1 MTNIT
6 LSLFLLISCQV
17 LSQETISGKIID
29 SESGLVLSY
38 VNIGIADKGIGTI
51 SDIHGNFTLK
61 LNEKVVLTDAIV
73 FSHIGYDTR
82 FIPVSVLMNSK
93 GTIKLDSLETRLEEV
108 VVKYKKPKAKKLGR
122 SGKGLGTMHKNF
134 YSYYEESVDDRLSK
148 EMGVK
153 FSIRKNCR
161 VDALNFNITS
171 NQFKSLKF
179 RVNFYNLKNG
189 LPDNLLNTRDIVFE
203 IKNGQLGWFKVDL
216 SSFDVYLEKEIE
228 EVAVTIQW
236 LESKKMNDKS
246 KYFGISTK
254 LATSKRFFYR
264 EKAMDKWFNG
274 KSKPSF
280 YLDAEC
286 TSAMN

>member
-1 MTNIT
+1 MVKFVH
-6 LSLFLLISCQV
+6 LLFFLISC
-17 LSQETISGKIID
+17 LAFSQETIIGAILDAQNSG
-29 SESGLVLSY
+29 SLAY
-38 VNIGIADKGIGTI
+38 VNIGIMDKGTGTV
-51 SDIHGNFTLK
+51 SDAQGNFKLK
-61 LNEKVVLTDAIV
+61 LNEKVGITDTIV
-73 FSHIGYDTR
+73 FSHLGYNTR
-82 FIPVSVLMNSK
+82 FIPVSAVMNSK
-93 GTIKLDSLETRLEEV
+93 VTIKLNPLETQLEEV

-122 SGKGLGTMHKNF
+122 SGKGLGTMHQNF

-153 FSIRKNCR
+153 LLVAKSCR

-171 NQFKSLKF
+171 NQFKSIKF
-179 RVNFYNLKNG
+179 RINFYAIKNG
-189 LPDNLLNTRDIVFE
+189 LPAELLNQNNIIFE
-203 IKNGQLGWFKVDL
+203 VKEGHLGWFKVDL
-216 SSFDVYLEKEIE
+216 SSFDVFLEKERE

-236 LESKKMNDKS
+236 LESEKINDQS

-286 TSAMN
+286 THVD